1 MASGEGWQRWSRH
14 LVAAAL
20 GLAIGQGATLT
31 STADTGLAL
40 RLGRE
45 AQAGVVER
53 VVAVVGEHAILLSDL
68 RHRARPVLMQIYER
82 VPPGPQRA
90 AVESE
95 MFRELLQQMVD
106 ERLIQ
111 VAADRSQRRINAD
124 EIDNGLKNIAGS
136 QGMTVDELM
145 TAAIQSGI
153 TGQELREQVS
163 RQIMEQKML
172 SLRVLPRVRISS
184 EDVKLGYAKLAREE
198 RRRLSYRPQWI
209 VLAVPASSSP
219 EARAERRK
227 LAEQIVGQVR
237 GGADFG
243 QLAARYSDDPATR
256 QSNGDLGTV
265 KPGKLNPQLEEVT
278 MSLDV
283 GEVSAPFNHAGQI
296 VIMRIASRDPSTLP
310 PLDQANDRIASEVYA
325 ERVQKARR
333 QWLDELKRSVHVDVR
348 L

>member
-1 MASGEGWQRWSRH
+1 
-14 LVAAAL
+14 
-20 GLAIGQGATLT
+20 
-31 STADTGLAL
+31 
-40 RLGRE
+40 
-45 AQAGVVER
+45 
-53 VVAVVGEHAILLSDL
+53 
-68 RHRARPVLMQIYER
+68 
-82 VPPGPQRA
+82 
-90 AVESE
+90 
-95 MFRELLQQMVD
+95 
-106 ERLIQ
+106 
-111 VAADRSQRRINAD
+111 
-124 EIDNGLKNIAGS
+124 
-136 QGMTVDELM
+136 MTVDELT

-184 EDVKLGYAKLAREE
+184 EDVKLGYAKLLREE
-198 RRRLSYRPQWI
+198 RRRLGYKPQWI
-209 VLAVPASSSP
+209 VLAVPANSSP

-243 QLAARYSDDPATR
+243 QMAAKYSDDPATR
-256 QSNGDLGTV
+256 QSNGELGAL
-265 KPGKLNPQLEEVT
+265 KPGKLNPQLEEVA

-283 GEVSAPFNHAGQI
+283 GDVSAPFNHAGQI
-296 VIMRIASRDPSTLP
+296 VIMRIASRDPSALP